1 MTYFMII
8 EVKEKGTK
16 EYCKEVVNVIS
27 QYRQLIKKPEA
38 KLKDNFKSYPVW
50 TGVMASLFTIWLLGG
65 IFNGFNV
72 WTGVVLVI
80 TGLALLLLIVYQINM
95 NKMVIAYLNDN
106 RTSTVTLDEKGVELN
121 KGGSQV
127 IRVGWNDV
135 TVVRSFKESTCFLAK
150 NVTGFVIAVTGRY
163 NDDIMKYLEDNHVG
177 VRVVR

>member
-1 MTYFMII
+1 MII
-8 EVKEKGTK
+8 EVKEKGSK
-16 EYCKEVVNVIS
+16 EYCKEVVNTMS
-27 QYRQLIKKPEA
+27 QYKKLITRPDAE
-38 KLKDNFKSYPVW
+38 LKDHFKSYPIW
-50 TGVMASLFTIWLLGG
+50 TGIMASLFTIWLFHG

-72 WTGVVLVI
+72 WIGVVLVI
-80 TGLALLLLIVYQINM
+80 TGLAFILLIANQINM
-95 NKMVIAYLNDN
+95 NKMVNAYLNDD

-135 TVVRSFKESTCFLAK
+135 TVVRSFKESVCFLAK
-150 NVTGFVIAVTGRY
+150 NVTGFVIAVTNRY

>member
-1 MTYFMII
+1 MII
-8 EVKEKGTK
+8 EVKEKGSK
-16 EYCKEVVNVIS
+16 EYCKEVVNTMS
-27 QYRQLIKKPEA
+27 QYKKLITRPDAE
-38 KLKDNFKSYPVW
+38 LKDHFKSYPIW
-50 TGVMASLFTIWLLGG
+50 TGIMASLFTIWLFHG
-65 IFNGFNV
+65 IFSGFNV
-72 WTGVVLVI
+72 WIGVVLVI
-80 TGLALLLLIVYQINM
+80 TGLALILLIANQINM
-95 NKMVIAYLNDN
+95 NKMVNAYLNDD

-150 NVTGFVIAVTGRY
+150 NVTGFVIAVTSRY